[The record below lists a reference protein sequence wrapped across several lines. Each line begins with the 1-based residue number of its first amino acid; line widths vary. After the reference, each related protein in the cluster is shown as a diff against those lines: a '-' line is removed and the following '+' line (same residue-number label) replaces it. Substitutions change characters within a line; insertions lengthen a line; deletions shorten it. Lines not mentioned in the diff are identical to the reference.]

1 MKYPLLLNLD
11 AIAQGMR
18 PYRKAKR
25 IRTAFSPTQLLRLE
39 SAFEVNHY
47 VVGQERKRLAESLDL
62 TETQVSILAVQI
74 FRIYFSK
81 TYIYIYTY

>member
-1 MKYPLLLNLD
+1 MIHRAVLFNLD

-62 TETQVSILAVQI
+62 TETQV
-74 FRIYFSK
+74 
-81 TYIYIYTY
+81 